1 MGIVYIL
8 FIHFN
13 AYYGILMLQCGTIQP
28 FTCFV
33 FVIIVGMEK
42 NGTEYERVLLQ
53 KSCAQK

>member
-1 MGIVYIL
+1 MGIVYII

-13 AYYGILMLQCGTIQP
+13 ANYYGILMLQCGTIQP

-33 FVIIVGMEK
+33 FVIIVGTEK

-53 KSCAQK
+53 K